1 MGIFADSIR
10 AIARFQQPARSAI
23 AATVPTWDDGR
34 KINPPF
40 SYYRNSR
47 EGYMLDEMVYA
58 CVEFRATSCGEPPV
72 VAYRPNSDE
81 KIEDHPALTLLNHP
95 NPYMGRSRF
104 WETVLACQ
112 DVGGNAYVEKVRS
125 ASGKVVQLW
134 PLRPDRMSVIPS
146 QTDFIGGYQYIVGDK
161 TFTMPPEDV
170 IHFRNRHPLDDY
182 YGLPPIAVGAERVDL
197 DIWVR
202 SFTRSFFQNA
212 GVPSGILNVTRG
224 LTAAERTMMKDTF
237 RENYSGRDNWHN
249 VLLLDGGEA
258 TYQPMGLGLGPSG
271 LALSDLN
278 QINET
283 RICML
288 YGLAPSLLATEVGL
302 RASSYANRVSDHEQF
317 WANTMLPVFRAL
329 DSTLTAGLIDEY
341 PDLDRFEHDFSKISA
356 LQEDEDQKHARWL
369 KDYQGG
375 LVTWQEAR
383 EKIGLPDKPDT
394 PGMLMVPTLVT
405 PTWSDDM
412 LTEPEPEPAPT
423 VLPPSGAD
431 GSGQVSLP
439 PGPAGQTRPLAAPAA
454 APTPANGRTQH
465 Q

>member
-10 AIARFQQPARSAI
+10 ALTKIAPQQQPSHSI
-23 AATVPTWDDGR
+23 AASVPTWDDGR
-34 KINPPF
+34 KIMPPF
-40 SYYRNSR
+40 SYYRNAR

-72 VAYRPNSDE
+72 VAYKPNSDE
-81 KIEDHPALTLLNHP
+81 KVEDHPALDLLNHP
-95 NPYMGRSRF
+95 NPFMGRSRF
-104 WETVLACQ
+104 WATILMMQ

-125 ASGKVVQLW
+125 ASGKVVELW
-134 PLRPDRMSVIPS
+134 PLRPDRMTVIPS
-146 QTDFIGGYQYIVGDK
+146 QTDFVGGYHYMLGDK
-161 TFTMPPEDV
+161 QFMMPAENV
-170 IHFRNRHPLDDY
+170 IHFKTRHPLDDY

-212 GVPSGILNVTRG
+212 GVPAGLLNITR
-224 LTAAERTMMKDTF
+224 AMSQSEREMARDTF
-237 RENYSGRDNWHN
+237 RERFGGREGWGN
-249 VLLLDGGEA
+249 LLVLDGGEA
-258 TYQPMGLGLGPSG
+258 TYESMGLPLGPQG

-317 WANTMLPVFRAL
+317 WANTMVPVFRDL
-329 DSTLTAGLIDEY
+329 DSTLTEGLIDEY

-356 LQEDEDQKHARWL
+356 LQEDEDQKHTRWRTDFL
-369 KDYQGG
+369 AG
-375 LVTWQEAR
+375 LITWQEAR
-383 EKIGLPDKPDT
+383 EKIGLPPEPDEA
-394 PGMLMVPTLVT
+394 GMLLMPTLNT

-412 LTEPEPEPAPT
+412 LTEPEPEPPPAA
-423 VLPPSGAD
+423 LPSPSAD
-431 GSGQVSLP
+431 GSAQVSPQPALP
-439 PGPAGQTRPLAAPAA
+439 V
-454 APTPANGRTQH
+454 ANGRTNGKSRY
-465 Q
+465 